1 MHIFDYSFLDEG
13 LLPAEIVN
21 LTATITAFN
30 AISDTRKESNKS
42 IYTEL
47 EKIARVQS
55 VKGSNAIEGIVTTDA
70 RIKQIVDGDSAPLNH
85 DEREIAG
92 YRDALDEIHSKHDQM
107 SFSENMILHI
117 HETMTNLAGYELSGK
132 YKTEDNLII
141 EIDERGRRRVRF
153 TPVSAADTGEAM
165 QQLVLA
171 YMDARDNP
179 KINKLLL
186 IPCVILDF
194 LCIHPFS
201 DGNGRVSR
209 LLSLFLLYKSG
220 YDVGK
225 YVSFE
230 EQINESKDFY
240 YEALQESSIGWH
252 TNENSYFYYMKNFL
266 SMLYKCYKELDKRFS
281 TVNGKKLKKTER
293 VEQTVL
299 NSVLPVS
306 KAEICDI
313 LPDVSPSTVEAVLGK
328 MVKTGSVMKLG
339 QANEICQ
346 CKIYQIMGEY
356 VLCRM
361 PLNMVF
367 ENNKMYIIRKTWQ
380 KYVDKHKKE

>member
-21 LTATITAFN
+21 LTATIAAFN

-70 RIKQIVDGDSAPLNH
+70 RIKQIVDGDSEPLNH

-92 YRDALDEIHSKHDQM
+92 YRDALDEIHSNHDQM

-117 HETMTNLAGYELSGK
+117 HETMTSLAGYELSGK
-132 YKTEDNLII
+132 YKTEDNLIM

-194 LCIHPFS
+194 LCIHPFN
-201 DGNGRVSR
+201 DGNGRMSR
-209 LLSLFLLYKSG
+209 LITLLLMYRSGYFVGQYISMEKAIADTKEAYYAALQKADQNWYEGENDPKPFIKYMLGIVLSCYRDLETRIMLTEKSG
-220 YDVGK
+220 KKSTAYDIVKAYTDSTIGRFSK
-225 YVSFE
+225 KDALVSCP
-230 EQINESKDFY
+230 S
-240 YEALQESSIGWH
+240 LGSSSIEAALKKLVEEGAIIR
-252 TNENSYFYYMKNFL
+252 TGAGRKTMYMK
-266 SMLYKCYKELDKRFS
+266 
-281 TVNGKKLKKTER
+281 KT
-293 VEQTVL
+293 
-299 NSVLPVS
+299 
-306 KAEICDI
+306 D
-313 LPDVSPSTVEAVLGK
+313 
-328 MVKTGSVMKLG
+328 
-339 QANEICQ
+339 
-346 CKIYQIMGEY
+346 
-356 VLCRM
+356 
-361 PLNMVF
+361 
-367 ENNKMYIIRKTWQ
+367 
-380 KYVDKHKKE
+380 